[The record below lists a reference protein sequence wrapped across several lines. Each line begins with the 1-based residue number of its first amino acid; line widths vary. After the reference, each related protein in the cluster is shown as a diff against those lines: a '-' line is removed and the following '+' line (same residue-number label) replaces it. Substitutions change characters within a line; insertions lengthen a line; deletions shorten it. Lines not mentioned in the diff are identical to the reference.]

1 MTKISWSRLMFFT
14 MLIFVLA
21 LAACGNGGSS
31 EDGSTEDG
39 SDAETEEGTEDGG
52 DAESGEDEAA
62 DGGEVYSYEDFPQA
76 VSNDADPTGEGELV
90 VGYGSDTPFEGTLN
104 WAFYQGAPDADMM
117 GFFDESVFT
126 FDENQIA
133 TNDGAITYEMNEED
147 NTVTFTVQDGVTWH
161 DGEPLKISDYVA
173 SYEVIGH
180 PDYDGVRG
188 TTDGFTLIEG
198 YSEYQAGEADEI
210 SGIEIIDEKT
220 AVFTYTELA
229 PSLTNGGFWFYA
241 FPEHHYEGVEV
252 ADMTN
257 AEQTREN
264 PIGIG
269 PYQVESITPGEAVVL
284 TKYEDYWRG
293 EPQLDGI
300 TVEVTPTSSIANAME
315 SGNIDVAMSFP
326 TDQYPDVADM
336 EGVEWLAQLDAA
348 YTYIGFK
355 LGNWDAE
362 EGRVNYTP
370 EEMKMGDVEL
380 RRAMWHAMDNDAV
393 GEQFYNGLRWKAT
406 SLITPYHAAFHKD
419 DLDVPE
425 YDPEEANRILD
436 EAGYEDT
443 DGDGF
448 REDPDGEPLEIQM
461 ASMSGGDV
469 AEPLTNYYIQSWRE
483 VGLNVVKTD
492 GRLIEFNTFYDM
504 VENDDEG
511 IDIYQGA
518 WGVGTDV
525 DPGGLYG
532 PEAPF
537 NYPRYETEE
546 STELIKRGNSEEA
559 LDTDTRTEIYHEWQ
573 ELMAE
578 DIPVAPTLYRAYVM
592 PVSEDVTGWS
602 EAYGFDEDYGLWQVG
617 LTE

>member
-1 MTKISWSRLMFFT
+1 MMTKFSWSRLMFFT

-21 LAACGNGGSS
+21 LAACGNGGSDEES
-31 EDGSTEDG
+31 AEEDT
-39 SDAETEEGTEDGG
+39 DATEEG
-52 DAESGEDEAA
+52 AEEGEDTAA
-62 DGGEVYSYEDFPQA
+62 DGSEVYNYEDFPQ
-76 VSNDADPTGEGELV
+76 VTSNDADPTGEGTLNI
-90 VGYGSDTPFEGTLN
+90 GYSSDTPFEGTLN
-104 WAFYQGAPDADMM
+104 WAFYSGAPDAEMM
-117 GFFDESVFT
+117 EIFDESVFS

-147 NTVTFTVQDGVTWH
+147 STVTFTVQDGVTWH
-161 DGEPLKISDYVA
+161 DGEPLTISDYVA

-188 TTDGFTLIEG
+188 STDGFTLLEG
-198 YSEYQAGEADEI
+198 YNEYKAGEADEI
-210 SGIEIIDEKT
+210 SGIEIIDEQT

-252 ADMTN
+252 ADMAN
-257 AEQTREN
+257 APQTREN

-269 PYQVESITPGEAVVL
+269 PYQVESITPGEAIVY

-300 TVEVTPTSSIANAME
+300 NMEVVPPSSIANAVE
-315 SGNIDVAMSFP
+315 SGDVDVAISFP

-336 EGVEWLAQLDAA
+336 EGVEWLAQLEPS

-355 LGNWDAE
+355 LGEWDADE
-362 EGRVNYTP
+362 SRVDYMP
-370 EEMKMGDVEL
+370 EEMKMGDVKL
-380 RRAMWHAMDNDAV
+380 RRAMWHAMDNDSV
-393 GEQFYNGLRWKAT
+393 GEQFYNGLRWKGT
-406 SLITPYHAAFHKD
+406 SLITPYHAAFHNE

-425 YDPEEANRILD
+425 YDPAEAERILD

-448 REDPDGEPLEIQM
+448 RETPDGEPLEIQM

-469 AEPLTNYYIQSWRE
+469 AEPLTNYYIQAWRE
-483 VGLNVVKTD
+483 IGLNVVKTD

-504 VENDDEG
+504 VENDDPS

-518 WGVGTDV
+518 WSVGTDV
-525 DPGGLYG
+525 NPDGLFG

-546 STELIKRGNSEEA
+546 STELIERGNSEEA
-559 LDTDTRTEIYHEWQ
+559 LDVDTRTEIYQEWQ
-573 ELMAE
+573 ELMVE
-578 DIPVAPTLYRAYVM
+578 EIPVAPTLYRAIVV
-592 PVSEDVTGWS
+592 PVNEDVVGWS
-602 EAYGFDEDYGLWQVG
+602 EEFGFNEDTLLYQVG
-617 LTE
+617 FSE